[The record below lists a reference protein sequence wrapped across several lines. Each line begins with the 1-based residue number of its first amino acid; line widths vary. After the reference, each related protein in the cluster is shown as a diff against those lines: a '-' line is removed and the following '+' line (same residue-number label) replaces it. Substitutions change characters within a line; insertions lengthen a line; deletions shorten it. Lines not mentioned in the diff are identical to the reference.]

1 MQIYLIKI
9 TKRFPCSSLITNF
22 TCNANITYICIIM
35 IHHALEIVS
44 FLYPLT
50 IIPLLIPNPTLLFTT
65 PTPFQRDRKTRF
77 NAY

>member
-9 TKRFPCSSLITNF
+9 TKRFPAASLQTLHV
-22 TCNANITYICIIM
+22 TQTLHICIIM